1 MSART
6 VKLHVECM
14 VKNFNHKIKNDLLF
28 SEMTSIALDEST
40 DISSMDRLAIIIW
53 LTLINNSTVNE
64 QLCISRFNQWHD
76 QRHRYFSKSLKFKK
90 WASITFKNK

>member
-40 DISSMDRLAIIIW
+40 DISSMDRLAIII
-53 LTLINNSTVNE
+53 
-64 QLCISRFNQWHD
+64 
-76 QRHRYFSKSLKFKK
+76 
-90 WASITFKNK
+90 